1 MNFKV
6 AAHWRMFTGREKFS
20 KLIIAILC
28 FSACKLVPNQR
39 HQKLPVYIALGI
51 YRRQKL
57 LWIVG
62 RLGTVRPTVH
72 VHGWQAPVVS
82 SPHTYQ
88 HCEQSA
94 KLGVLQA

>member
-6 AAHWRMFTGREKFS
+6 ATHWRMFTGREKFS
-20 KLIIAILC
+20 KLIIAILR
-28 FSACKLVPNQR
+28 FSAYKLAPSQR
-39 HQKLPVYIALGI
+39 DQKLPVYVELGI

-62 RLGTVRPTVH
+62 RLGTVRPAVR